1 MVEESDS
8 IAPVGSVSDSSAAHE
23 STSTG
28 LPRVA
33 PAPRVQVQQSPVRQ
47 PGPQE
52 LQVAAQQV
60 NDYLATS
67 GQALQLRIDAA
78 SGVTLAIITNAK
90 TGEVLQQ
97 IPSTDVVRFAR
108 MLEGW
113 SPGKN
118 VLIDLFA

>member
-8 IAPVGSVSDSSAAHE
+8 IAPVGSISDSPAAHE
-23 STSTG
+23 RAGTG

-33 PAPRVQVQQSPVRQ
+33 PAPRAPVQQKPVKQ
-47 PGPQE
+47 PGAQE
-52 LQVAAQQV
+52 LQAAAKQL

-67 GQALQLRIDAA
+67 GQALQLRVDAGT
-78 SGVTLAIITNAK
+78 GVTLAIITNAK